1 MFHIYYST
9 LPSYQLHKIGTITNP
24 HFMDDR
30 ANAQTWKQAVKGRV
44 QGESPVSTTPKLMLL
59 TPIQTII
66 FLNRW
71 YSDPHCSDR
80 GMSLK
85 IPFQHEIEVTHPK
98 SQISAS
104 RWPPVNKALY

>member
-1 MFHIYYST
+1 
-9 LPSYQLHKIGTITNP
+9 
-24 HFMDDR
+24 MDDR